1 MTARDVYTDGAC
13 AGNPG
18 PGGWAWVVDGGPF
31 ASGFVPATTN
41 QRMEITAASEAVRSL
56 DGPLEVVSDS
66 TYVVRCFND
75 GWWRG
80 WVERGW
86 RTAQRKEVANR
97 DLWEP
102 FIELVNERGDISF
115 RWVKGHS
122 EDPLNDLADRLAV
135 EAIANRR
142 GRSGEVLP
150 TDVGP
155 PDGAVANSDARSRRA
170 DSRVP
175 SGHLLGVFGHRPL
188 ELGGYEPNDLQDG
201 VRSRLVDILSAK
213 QQMHED
219 LVVLTGLRLGAEQL
233 GAEAAAE
240 AGVPFVAVLPYPDPQ
255 SAWPERSQARF
266 RELVGA
272 AAGVVKLE
280 RKVPGSNKEVGEALA
295 RRDGWLAANLDEAIV
310 VWDRGDAAIGKL
322 VKKLERALGE
332 DIWIVD
338 PSEI

>member
-1 MTARDVYTDGAC
+1 MAREVYTDGAC

-18 PGGWAWVVDGGPF
+18 PGGWAWVVEGGPF
-31 ASGFVPATTN
+31 ASGFAEATTN
-41 QRMEITAASEAVRSL
+41 QRMEITAAFEAVRSL

-75 GWWRG
+75 GWWKR

-86 RTAQRKEVANR
+86 RTAQKKQVANR

-102 FIELVNERGDISF
+102 FIEVVEERGDVSF

-135 EAIANRR
+135 EAIAKRT

-155 PDGAVANSDARSRRA
+155 PDSPGVASVTRARRGDR
-170 DSRVP
+170 RVP
-175 SGHLLGVFGHRPL
+175 SGRLLGVFGHRPP
-188 ELGGYEPNDLQDG
+188 ELGGYEPNALQDRL
-201 VRSRLVDILSAK
+201 RSKLAEILRAK

-233 GAEAAAE
+233 GAAAAQE
-240 AGVPFVAVLPYPDPQ
+240 AGVPVVAVLPYPDPQ
-255 SAWPERSQARF
+255 AVWPEQSQVRF
-266 RELVGA
+266 GELIGA
-272 AAGVVKLE
+272 AAQVVQLE
-280 RKVPGSNKEVGEALA
+280 RKVPGSKKEAGEALA

-310 VWDRGDAAIGKL
+310 VWDREDPAIGEL
-322 VKKLERALGE
+322 VNKLERSLGE
-332 DIWIVD
+332 DVWIVD
-338 PSEI
+338 PTEV